1 MTTMTTADAPRVSIG
16 LPVHNGER
24 YIGETLDSLLAQ
36 TFRDFEL
43 IICDNASRDRTE
55 QICRSYANTDKR
67 VRYVRNASNLGAPRN
82 YRLAF
87 ELSSGEYFRWANCD
101 DLFSPESLARC
112 VEVLDREQSVVLTYP
127 KTRLIDERGQVI
139 RDYEENLHLQC
150 DRASDRFQQVFRSL
164 GLVNV
169 IYGLM
174 RATILR
180 RTSLIGNFI
189 SADVLLVA
197 ELSLYGKFWEIP
209 EFLFYRR
216 IHPGAFSSSK
226 TIDQLQEF
234 INPGSKGRADLRVWC
249 SFLANCRSVLRAPL
263 EVSEKL
269 ILWHCLLRNAIWSRG
284 ELAKEAATALRQ
296 AVGRL
301 LPKT

>member
-1 MTTMTTADAPRVSIG
+1 MTTMKTPHPPRVSIG
-16 LPVHNGER
+16 LPVYNGER

-43 IICDNASRDRTE
+43 IICDNASQDRTD
-55 QICRSYANTDKR
+55 QICRSYANTDTR
-67 VRYVRNASNLGAPRN
+67 VRYVRNATNLGAPRN
-82 YRLAF
+82 YRRAF

-112 VEVLDREQSVVLTYP
+112 VEVLDEQPSVVLTYP
-127 KTRLIDERGQVI
+127 KTKLIDERGQVI
-139 RDYEENLHLQC
+139 REYDDGLHLQSG
-150 DRASDRFQQVFRSL
+150 RAIDRFKQVFTNL

-169 IYGLM
+169 IYGLI

-189 SADVLLVA
+189 SADVPLVA

-209 EFLFYRR
+209 ECLFYRR

-234 INPGSKGRADLRVWC
+234 INPSSKGRADLRGWY
-249 SFLANCRSVLRAPL
+249 SLLANCRSVLRAPVAL
-263 EVSEKL
+263 SEKL
-269 ILWHCLLRNAIWSRG
+269 SLCHFVLQTAIWSRG
-284 ELAKEAATALRQ
+284 ELTKEAATALRQ

-301 LPKT
+301 IPKT